1 MKHEIRYGKAE
12 IRAYRAYGGERP
24 LFGTETTVE
33 VFGESFLPSYTE
45 GDNSNVVATDTMKNF
60 TYSALFEYEGAT
72 HEEWCIHLGRRFLET
87 YPQMDWLR
95 IRERELPF
103 VQHSERLLSGP
114 VAGAPH
120 GVVRLDIGREGV
132 RELEGGVHG
141 LKLVKLTGSAFK
153 AFQRDEYTT
162 LPERQDRPL
171 YIFCDVGWR
180 YFRDVRPIDPHVVAA
195 ECVEIFDGFVSL
207 SIQHLLNEF
216 GRLLF
221 EYHPEA
227 ESFAFEAQNRLWDTS
242 AESGANPRRKVYSDP
257 KPAHGLI
264 GLTVHRS

>member
-1 MKHEIRYGKAE
+1 MRHEIRYGKAG
-12 IRAYRAYGGERP
+12 IRAYRAYGGSRP

-33 VFGESFLPSYTE
+33 VFGQSFLPSYTE

-60 TYSALFEYEGAT
+60 TYAALLEFDGDS
-72 HEEWCIHLGRRFLET
+72 HEEWCIQLGNRFLDT
-87 YPQMDWLR
+87 YPQMEWLR

-103 VQHSERLLSGP
+103 VPHSKKLLSGP
-114 VAGAPH
+114 VADAPH
-120 GVVRLDIGREGV
+120 GIVELEIGREGV
-132 RELEGGVHG
+132 RRLEGGVHG

-153 AFQRDEYTT
+153 AFQRDRYTT

-171 YIFCDVGWR
+171 YVFCDVGWR
-180 YFRDVRPIDPHVVAA
+180 YFGNARPLDPHVVAA

-216 GRLLF
+216 GRLLLQ
-221 EYHPEA
+221 YHPEA
-227 ESFAFEAQNRLWDTS
+227 ETFSFEAQNRLWDTS
-242 AESGANPRRKVYSDP
+242 AESPDDPRRKVYSDP

-264 GLTVHRS
+264 GLTVRRS